1 MAIGTPNTPPKV
13 DKIEIAIPKDN
24 GEMDEQT
31 LLFQD
36 ALKK

>member
-1 MAIGTPNTPPKV
+1 MAISTPNTPPKV

-24 GEMDEQT
+24 GKINQQT